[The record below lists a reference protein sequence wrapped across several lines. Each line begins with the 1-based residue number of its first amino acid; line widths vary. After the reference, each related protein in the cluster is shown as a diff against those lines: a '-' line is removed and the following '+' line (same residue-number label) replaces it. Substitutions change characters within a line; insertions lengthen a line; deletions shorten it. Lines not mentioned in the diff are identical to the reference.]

1 MHTVNRL
8 HRSSTL
14 PPTIAYLPSG
24 KFSVYANYLGG
35 PEQANNDSHWRNLG
49 DFQIFY
55 NPTTKFRTMTNID
68 IGHEDVVLAN
78 GKSANWDGV
87 AEVLRYRLSTRFDP
101 SFRLEWYRDP
111 NGFTTGTGQNLL
123 GFTATLD
130 YFLGK
135 GQYDQILVRPEFR
148 YDHSTADFFSVGNTA
163 GLTRQYQ
170 ATVGLGLVYYF

>member
-1 MHTVNRL
+1 
-8 HRSSTL
+8 
-14 PPTIAYLPSG
+14 
-24 KFSVYANYLGG
+24 
-35 PEQANNDSHWRNLG
+35 
-49 DFQIFY
+49 
-55 NPTTKFRTMTNID
+55 MTNID